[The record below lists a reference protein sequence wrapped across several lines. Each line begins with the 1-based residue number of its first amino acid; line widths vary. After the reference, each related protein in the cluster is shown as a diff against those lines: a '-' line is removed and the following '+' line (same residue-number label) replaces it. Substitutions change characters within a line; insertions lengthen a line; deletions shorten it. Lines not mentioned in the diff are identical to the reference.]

1 MKRFYTKRAKLGQVL
16 KNAIKQD
23 TTVSGL
29 RDSPRSVPQS
39 YSPCTFLL
47 ACKKNFLI
55 YIFKYECSYYYCIC
69 YTLNMKN
76 KDNMVQP
83 PISQQACLL
92 KWPLTIS
99 IKKSR

>member
-69 YTLNMKN
+69 YTLNLKN
-76 KDNMVQP
+76 KDNFSTSLSFKVA
-83 PISQQACLL
+83 SNY
-92 KWPLTIS
+92 KH
-99 IKKSR
+99 

>member
-69 YTLNMKN
+69 YTLNLKN

-83 PISQQACLL
+83 PICQQACLL